1 MTGTTPRPEHCP
13 RSKPIWSNRFWL
25 LLLAITFGSM
35 PLSGCF
41 FYTVGPS
48 FSQYTEHK
56 DKEPI
61 DLAAEIN
68 AAAKR
73 LLKANPG
80 LKAYDPMIAATFV
93 DVDNLRSTSTFGR
106 ISAELFAAA
115 LTQSGIR
122 MREVKLRDSLF
133 IQPQLGELML
143 SRELARLRNAYAANS
158 MLLGTYAQ
166 GDKQLYL
173 SVRVVRTRDAA
184 VLATTELSLPLDND
198 LRSLLGQRWL

>member
-1 MTGTTPRPEHCP
+1 
-13 RSKPIWSNRFWL
+13 
-25 LLLAITFGSM
+25 M